1 MKNHLLVVQL
11 SFFSQTQTKNSFFAL
26 VIHLQIVQMVVSHLN
41 PWQTVSLCKLVIKNE
56 KKSIKI

>member
-26 VIHLQIVQMVVSHLN
+26 VIYLQIVQMVVSHLN